1 MESSKQDYHGI
12 VIASIPGQGILF
24 ARRSHSRDES
34 AMILGREIIEML
46 KQSVSPV
53 ELTQSID
60 SFGDAVI
67 TARRTDAADSEK
79 IEYRCIRI
87 KESEENVK

>member
-53 ELTQSID
+53 ELIQSID
-60 SFGDAVI
+60 AFGDAVI
-67 TARRTDAADSEK
+67 TARRMDADSEK
-79 IEYRCIRI
+79 IEYRCIRE
-87 KESEENVK
+87 KESEENLK

>member
-12 VIASIPGQGILF
+12 VIASVPGQGILF
-24 ARRSHSRDES
+24 AKRSHSRDES

-46 KQSVSPV
+46 KQSSPV
-53 ELTQSID
+53 ELIQSID
-60 SFGDAVI
+60 SFGDVVI